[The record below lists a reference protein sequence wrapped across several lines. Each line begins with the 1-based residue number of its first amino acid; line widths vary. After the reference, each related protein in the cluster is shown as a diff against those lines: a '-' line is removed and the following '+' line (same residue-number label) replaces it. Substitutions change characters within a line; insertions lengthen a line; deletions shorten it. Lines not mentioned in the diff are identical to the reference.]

1 MVQRCQWILWVKG
14 WNYSG
19 KASCRTTFLFYGT
32 DFFPRKSWGWNGN
45 FKGCDLLASGCG
57 IAKHTLS
64 FLRGLC
70 GGFGWKFLCIKLW
83 TRKRRL
89 IFIRWKADFHS
100 WNSRKVEHTFY
111 INHTKVSLVSA
122 SFCLRFVLN
131 NFRTSSR
138 QKTVI
143 NHSWQSVIADAQ

>member
-1 MVQRCQWILWVKG
+1 MVQRCQWILWVK
-14 WNYSG
+14 
-19 KASCRTTFLFYGT
+19 LFGQNLMQNNIFVLRNG
-32 DFFPRKSWGWNGN
+32 FFPRKSWGWNGN
-45 FKGCDLLASGCG
+45 FKGCDLLASECG
-57 IAKHTLS
+57 IAKHILS